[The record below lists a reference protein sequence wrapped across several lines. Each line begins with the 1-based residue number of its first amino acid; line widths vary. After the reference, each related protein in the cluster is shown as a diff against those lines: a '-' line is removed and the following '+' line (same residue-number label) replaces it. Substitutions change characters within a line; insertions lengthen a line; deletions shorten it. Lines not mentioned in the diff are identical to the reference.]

1 MNVLF
6 LYPNINTELRI
17 PLAISILTSCI
28 RNAGHSVRLFD
39 TTFMVEKFSTDDEK
53 MASLGTHLPT
63 DINKMVGELKE
74 VDIEKELIDTIKHNA
89 INVVFVSL
97 LERNYPTAKRLCE
110 IIKRNFTDVSIIV
123 GGIMPTI
130 AGDFLIREDWI
141 DIMCVGEGE
150 EFVVDILHKMEN
162 KEDWSKI
169 NNIKYKKNGE
179 IIETSLRN
187 LINLDMV
194 PEQSWD
200 IFDLRHL
207 LKPFMGKIY
216 RGGPFEFSRGCNKF
230 CTFCVAPRLRDI
242 QKEAGKYH
250 RTKSPQKM
258 ILEIENKVSQYNLTM
273 VSFGDTDFLAGVP
286 KKTMLEFLTLYQNKI
301 NLPFTIQCSAE
312 TLIDEEIV
320 TMLVS
325 AGCCACSVGVES
337 GSDRIR
343 KEVIKKFVKKEII
356 KRAFDIC
363 WEKRLRVT
371 GNYMVGVPFE
381 TEADVLETMK
391 FNRELKM
398 PSIAVTFFTP
408 FVGTELYDIAIKEG
422 FYKQLDIGSNNYD
435 TSPLEMPQF
444 PPESIHRMVRELVE
458 DFNKYHKDF
467 TPPIIEKL
475 G

>member
-28 RNAGHSVRLFD
+28 RNAGHTVHLFD
-39 TTFMVEKFSTDDEK
+39 TTFMVDNFSTDDDK

-63 DINKMVGELKE
+63 DIKKMVGVPTEVSIEDELVRTVQRNE
-74 VDIEKELIDTIKHNA
+74 IDA
-89 INVVFVSL
+89 VLVSL
-97 LERNYPTAKRLCE
+97 LERNYPTAKRLCKIVKKRFQKIP
-110 IIKRNFTDVSIIV
+110 III

-130 AGDFLIREDWI
+130 ATDFLIKEDWV
-141 DIMCVGEGE
+141 DVMCIGEGE
-150 EFVVDILHKMEN
+150 GFVVDILNALEVKRDYSM
-162 KEDWSKI
+162 I
-169 NNIKYKKNGE
+169 RNIAFQKDGKNVKFP
-179 IIETSLRN
+179 LRD
-187 LINLDMV
+187 LVVLDSV

-200 IFDLRHL
+200 LFDLRHL
-207 LKPFMGKIY
+207 LKPFMGKVY

-230 CTFCVAPRLRDI
+230 CTFCVAPRLRRI
-242 QKEAGKYH
+242 QIEAGKYH

-258 ILEIENKVSQYNLTM
+258 LLELENKVSQYDLTM
-273 VSFGDTDFLAGVP
+273 VSFGDTDFLASVP
-286 KKTMLEFLTLYQNKI
+286 TQIMIEFLTGYKERV

-312 TLIDEEIV
+312 TLIKEEV
-320 TMLVS
+320 VQLLVD

-343 KEVIKKFVKKEII
+343 KEVIKKHVKKEII
-356 KRAFDIC
+356 KRAFEIC
-363 WEKRLRVT
+363 WERRLRIT

-381 TEADVLETMK
+381 TEADVLETMQ

-422 FYKQLDIGSNNYD
+422 FYKNLDIGSNNYE

-444 PPESIHRMVRELVE
+444 PPEAIHKMVRELVD

-467 TPPIIEKL
+467 VPLIIEKR